1 VQWVKKVLNISF
13 DMPKT
18 SNSHYF
24 TSSAMDGEITRL
36 IIPNFQKFEISEFL
50 LSGAKLADAYSA
62 YLISSVL
69 GS

>member
-1 VQWVKKVLNISF
+1 
-13 DMPKT
+13 
-18 SNSHYF
+18 
-24 TSSAMDGEITRL
+24 MDGEITRL

-69 GS
+69 GSQIYP